1 MARTDR
7 ASHDAPGANSVDAM
21 NADEQDRAEILDNY
35 RAQLRAMVDC
45 DTEVLGE
52 LLTEDFSLTHMTG
65 YFQPKQEWLAQMRA
79 GQFVYHDAQERS
91 VSLHLDGDTARLVGR
106 FITDATVYGSRATWP
121 LQLTMEYVRTGGGWL
136 ASRSEATTW

>member
-1 MARTDR
+1 
-7 ASHDAPGANSVDAM
+7 M

-35 RAQLRAMVDC
+35 RAQLRAMVDG

-79 GQFVYHDAQERS
+79 GQFVYHDAQERD
-91 VSLHLDGDTARLVGR
+91 VSLHVDGDTARLVGR
-106 FITDATVYGSRATWP
+106 IATDATVYRARAKWP
-121 LQLTMEYVRTGGGWL
+121 LQLAMDYTRADGRWL

>member
-1 MARTDR
+1 
-7 ASHDAPGANSVDAM
+7 M

-35 RAQLRAMVDC
+35 RAQLRAMVDG
-45 DTEVLGE
+45 DTVTLAE

-79 GQFVYHDAQERS
+79 GQFVYHDAQERD
-91 VSLHLDGDTARLVGR
+91 VSLHVDGDTARLVGR
-106 FITDATVYGSRATWP
+106 ITTDATVYGARAKWP
-121 LQLTMEYVRTGGGWL
+121 LQLTMDYTRADGRWL